1 MIKVVIQT
9 TKESYVIDKN
19 VLWVD
24 IFDGENANGL
34 VKQYGYTKDKQ
45 ESVPIPN
52 PKRKPESYESVAKR
66 RMELDPI
73 DAWTAFILERIR
85 LFWKN
90 FLRD

>member
-9 TKESYVIDKN
+9 TKESYVIDED

-24 IFDGENANGL
+24 IFDGERANEL

-45 ESVPIPN
+45 KSVPIPN
-52 PKRKPESYESVAKR
+52 PVKKPETYESAAAKR
-66 RMELDPI
+66 MKLSPI
-73 DAWTAFILERIR
+73 EAWIEFCLERYR